1 MSHSLM
7 QRELMS
13 EFVCR
18 VPNAISGRDDLD
30 VEVYGMEGV
39 PEEIIYEKSKMIRCM
54 SPFPPLFYIS

>member
-1 MSHSLM
+1 
-7 QRELMS
+7 MS